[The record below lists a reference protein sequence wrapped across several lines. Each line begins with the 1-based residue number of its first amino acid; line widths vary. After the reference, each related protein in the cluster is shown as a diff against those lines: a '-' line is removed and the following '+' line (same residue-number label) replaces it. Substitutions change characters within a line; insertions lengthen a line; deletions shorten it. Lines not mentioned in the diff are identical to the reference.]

1 MITPQQLE
9 QISFSK
15 QPFGGYDMEQVDEFL
30 EPLIEDYC
38 TLYKDNAVLKSKM
51 RVLVEKL
58 REYQANEESMKEA
71 IVTAQKTCD
80 IMVKE
85 AETKC
90 IQMLNEA
97 NATAAENT
105 KNSDAQIEEE
115 NARVEEA
122 RQAAAS
128 QIEAIEEQL
137 RSCLQTLEQIRTA
150 NRPTAVKPVAE
161 VVDEPQNTDSV
172 SSIVSEI
179 VSNLDINIIEES
191 VMDPLEKPQHED
203 LSKAFGKNYDP
214 TKK

>member
-1 MITPQQLE
+1 
-9 QISFSK
+9 
-15 QPFGGYDMEQVDEFL
+15 
-30 EPLIEDYC
+30 
-38 TLYKDNAVLKSKM
+38 
-51 RVLVEKL
+51 
-58 REYQANEESMKEA
+58 
-71 IVTAQKTCD
+71 
-80 IMVKE
+80 MVKE

-128 QIEAIEEQL
+128 QIESIEEQL
-137 RSCLQTLEQIRTA
+137 RACLQTLEQIRTA

-161 VVDEPQNTDSV
+161 VVTNAEPDDAV

-179 VSNLDINIIEES
+179 VSNLDINIDENGS
-191 VMDPLEKPQHED
+191 VMEPLNDPQRED